1 MKIRAKRNAKAAINA
16 KNYLTVGPG
25 DYPCGDN
32 LYLIVVP
39 SGARRW
45 LFRYQRK
52 GIKDSMG
59 LGSAK
64 DVTFGDAKKKA
75 LDHRRTLAHGSDP
88 KQVRDEAR
96 RAEACPL
103 FGPYAT
109 HWREI
114 YEKSLTHKSS
124 RSKLRRQIDLY
135 CKPLHKMRVDEIT
148 TDHIVKLVLDPIRH
162 KAETTRDVRQRLQK
176 IFKIAIA
183 DGLRKDNPAD
193 YETRIEPKMGK
204 APKRGQ
210 LRGHHK
216 AMSYQD
222 VPAFMRKL
230 SRIGDQSAR
239 AIEITVL
246 TVARTHE
253 IQNMRWSQLDLHHGQ
268 WDITGAGLETAAP
281 GEMEGGTGTKNNYDK
296 RTPLQRQALAIL
308 REMYEMRVSAFVFCG
323 RDLDGPISNNTM
335 LKALKEISGDPTL
348 TVHGLRGTFR
358 TWAQEET
365 EFEEEIVEHCMHH
378 ITGDAAEKAYKHG
391 HALRKRRVVLQAWAD
406 FATRSPPRA
415 TPRSRRPDHLGLS
428 TGRRQ

>member
-1 MKIRAKRNAKAAINA
+1 MKIRAKRNGKAGINA

-32 LYLIVVP
+32 LYLIVAP
-39 SGARRW
+39 SGGRRW

-64 DVTFGDAKKKA
+64 AITFGDAKKKA
-75 LDHRRTLAHGSDP
+75 LDHRRTLANGGDP
-88 KQVRDEAR
+88 KEVRDEAR

-109 HWREI
+109 AWRET

-124 RSKLRRQIDLY
+124 RNKLKHQIDLH
-135 CKPLHKMRVDEIT
+135 CKPLHKMRMDEIT
-148 TDHIVKLVLDPIRH
+148 TDHIIKLVLDPIRH

-176 IFKIAIA
+176 IFKIAIG

-222 VPAFMRKL
+222 VPAFMHKL
-230 SRIGDQSAR
+230 STIADQSAR

-253 IQNMRWSQLDLHHGQ
+253 IQNMRWSQLNLDHGQ
-268 WDITGAGLETAAP
+268 WDIIGAGVETAVP
-281 GEMEGGTGTKNNYDK
+281 GEMEGGTGTKNNNNK

-308 REMYEMRVSAFVFCG
+308 REMYEKRINEYVFPG

-365 EFEEEIVEHCMHH
+365 DFEEEIVEHCMHH
-378 ITGDAAEKAYKHG
+378 ITGDEAEKAYKHG
-391 HALRKRRVVLQAWAD
+391 QAVRKRRVVLQAWAD
-406 FATRSPPRA
+406 FATKSPAKLNA
-415 TPRSRRPDHLGLS
+415 TDPAA
-428 TGRRQ
+428 